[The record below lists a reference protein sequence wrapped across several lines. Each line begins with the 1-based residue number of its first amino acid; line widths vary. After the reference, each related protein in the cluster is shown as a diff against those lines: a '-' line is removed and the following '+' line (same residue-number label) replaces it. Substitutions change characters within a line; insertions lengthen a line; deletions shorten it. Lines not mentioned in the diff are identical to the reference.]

1 MADDGSQCAG
11 FWTSEQL
18 LSDVDNATQETLDQM
33 LDQIPHD
40 EGQNFFDKYNSPNT
54 TVLTSTVA
62 QTQDSPNLVA
72 APNSVAA
79 PGRVRQ
85 LTHRKKTGSAADTQ
99 EKHIAPH
106 PRWCKYLLLSMS

>member
-1 MADDGSQCAG
+1 MAEDGSQCAG

-18 LSDVDNATQETLDQM
+18 LTDVDKATQKTLDQM

-54 TVLTSTVA
+54 TG
-62 QTQDSPNLVA
+62 DSPNLPA
-72 APNSVAA
+72 APNLLVAPNLPVA

-85 LTHRKKTGSAADTQ
+85 LTHRKKTGWAADTQ
-99 EKHIAPH
+99 EKNIEPH
-106 PRWCKYLLLSMS
+106 PRRCKYLL